1 MSRSFRQDSVD
12 DSTGSPPNIR
22 VGRSSPRDGHVV
34 PKGGTVTAYKQLAT
48 NLRDQI
54 LAGVLKPGDQLPT
67 EPELTAAFGVSRS
80 TAREALRSLE
90 GDGLVRVKRG
100 VAGGSFVTFPSSEQV
115 SDSLRA
121 GLTLLVKSAEF
132 SVGAL
137 MEVREILEVP
147 GAELAALR
155 HTDEDLELLRACMF
169 DFRSPPADLYVAS
182 QRFHTC
188 VQQAAHNPMLDVL
201 AAPIAHVTAD
211 RMGRER
217 EPGFWRQVDQEHRE
231 ILGYLESHDQSGT
244 REAMRAHLR
253 AVRPAY
259 ERIDKLR
266 SSKLERRLDN
276 ETS

>member
-1 MSRSFRQDSVD
+1 MAGLFRQDSIDGADGRIPTVG
-12 DSTGSPPNIR
+12 TGR
-22 VGRSSPRDGHVV
+22 VSSKRGPVL
-34 PKGGTVTAYKQLAT
+34 PKVGTVTAYKQLAT

-121 GLTLLVKSAEF
+121 GLTLLAKSADF

-155 HTDEDLELLRACMF
+155 HTDEDLERLRACMF
-169 DFRSPPADLYVAS
+169 DFRSPPPDLYIAS

-217 EPGFWRQVDQEHRE
+217 EPGFWRQVDREHRE
-231 ILGYLESHDQSGT
+231 ISGYLEAHDQAGT

-253 AVRPAY
+253 GVRPAY
-259 ERIDKLR
+259 ERIDKMR
-266 SSKLERRLDN
+266 SSRIERLVDN